1 MSYSSTTI
9 IDPKA
14 IEKLKD
20 SNPIEDVIEQYVNL
34 KRVGKELKGLCPFHD
49 EKNPSFTVS
58 PNKQMYHCF
67 GCGESGDVL
76 TFLQRYLN
84 IEFFDAVKKLDANI
98 EIGGEKQPKIS
109 KKNPKKIS
117 IPKSGKLIQQP
128 EPVWDSPK
136 PQPISDENWWLISQE
151 EKVPRDRNEV
161 SEIIY
166 IYSETQQVRRF
177 QWADPNKSKGRDK
190 TIRPFHLN
198 DGKWVTGAG
207 ENSWPA
213 YRVSEAMEFISN
225 QPDDEAINILIVE
238 GESNVEICREI
249 GLVAVSLKNWNTEG
263 VSNFVDSL
271 QSTGKK
277 IVLGFLYDNDEP
289 GVRKA
294 AVVKE
299 TCDELGFPCVLIN
312 PKNIAPNIIEG
323 GDIQEIVA
331 EMGPEETIKRLEKQF
346 SNPTVSVAG
355 FEEDGGD
362 SPTKSKRP
370 SADAMGREIA
380 EDYRNKLAFNNDTL
394 CWYRYEADNPGV
406 WSPETDEFIESI
418 VDKILE
424 GKGLVDYSCAYTSN
438 VVKKLRHALIE
449 RRWPERRDLIP
460 FENGV
465 VVIATGELLPH
476 SPGYKLTWALPRKH
490 DPAATDW
497 KKISDWLEFATA
509 GNQHLKNILLA
520 FCNATLKG
528 RADIQKF
535 LHLMGIGGSGKG
547 TFTRLL
553 VDLIGTENT
562 HTSTLEEW
570 CGNRFE
576 AAQAY
581 QKRLIIFP
589 DEDKGARSLGKFKS
603 LTGGDF
609 LRAEEKNK
617 KPFKFKFEG
626 MVVVGSNFP
635 IFGGDNSSG
644 IARRLISV
652 PFNAVVS
659 QAKRCD
665 LNETFQSELAAFT
678 NHLLSLD
685 DAWVSKILRGVMD
698 IPEVNLQFW
707 ESKIRE
713 DSVAGF
719 LNDKLIYDPMG
730 QTSVGDSSDN
740 SDTLYGAYHAY
751 CQAQGHKP
759 QAVKNFSPNLLET
772 AGTVLGWQI
781 EKIHTKIGKVIR
793 GVRLRKPDTDDYI
806 PTWDY
811 ELFSRCQS
819 QNSDGEQ
826 SVNDSVTVQ
835 DADTVSVSAKVND
848 FTPTQSEKN
857 QTEKQNFPLVEKEG
871 GQAVAEIH
879 ADVDRNH
886 STSLNPLPAGSSEPS
901 PQCSSNSSTSEL
913 LEEAVDFIRDAI
925 AEKDVEYANQV
936 NDMIKGL
943 CRDGVFNRKQLWN
956 ALTEQEQLAFT
967 ALLANS

>member
-1 MSYSSTTI
+1 MNTTTI
-9 IDPKA
+9 IDPKV

-20 SNPIEDVIEQYVNL
+20 DNQIEDVIDQYVNL

-49 EKNPSFTVS
+49 EKTPSFTVS
-58 PNKQMYHCF
+58 PSNQLYHCF

-76 TFLQRYLN
+76 TFLQKHLN

-98 EIGGEKQPKIS
+98 EIGGEKQS
-109 KKNPKKIS
+109 RTPKKTKHTPKQIS
-117 IPKSGKLIQQP
+117 IPGKLIHQP
-128 EPVWDSPK
+128 EPVWDCPK
-136 PQPISDENWWLISQE
+136 PQPISDENWRLISQE
-151 EKVPRDRNEV
+151 EKVPRDRRQV
-161 SEIIY
+161 SEIVY
-166 IYSETQQVRRF
+166 HYSPAQQVRRF
-177 QWADPNKSKGRDK
+177 QWAAADKPKGRDK

-198 DGKWVTGAG
+198 DGEWIPGAG
-207 ENSWPA
+207 ENIWPA
-213 YRVSEAMEFISN
+213 YRLTEAMDFISN
-225 QPDDEAINILIVE
+225 QSDAAINILMVE
-238 GESNVEICREI
+238 GEANVELCREI
-249 GLVAVSLKNWNTEG
+249 GLVAVSLKTWNSEG
-263 VSNFVDSL
+263 VGNLIKSL

-289 GVRKA
+289 GVKKA
-294 AVVKE
+294 DVVKE
-299 TCDELGFPCVLIN
+299 SCDGLGFPCLLIN
-312 PKNIAPNIIEG
+312 PKNITPNIIEG

-331 EMGPEETIKRLEKQF
+331 AIGPEETIKRLEKQF
-346 SNPTVSVAG
+346 ANSTVSVGAEG
-355 FEEDGGD
+355 NNSNSPD
-362 SPTKSKRP
+362 SNSTSKRP

-490 DPAATDW
+490 DPVATNW
-497 KKISDWLEFATA
+497 QKISDWMEFATA
-509 GNQHLKNILLA
+509 GNQHMKNILLA

-793 GVRLRKPDTDDYI
+793 GIRLRKPDTDDYI

-819 QNSDGEQ
+819 QKSDGEQ
-826 SVNDSVTVQ
+826 SFNDSVTVQ
-835 DADTVSVSAKVND
+835 NLDSVSISAKVND

-886 STSLNPLPAGSSEPS
+886 STSLNPLLADSSEQS
-901 PQCSSNSSTSEL
+901 PASLTNSSPTEL

-925 AEKDVEYANQV
+925 AENDVEYAHQV
-936 NDMIKGL
+936 NEMIKGL

-956 ALTEQEQLAFT
+956 ALTKEEQSAFSI
-967 ALLANS
+967 LLG